1 MIQTAIVGLSLV
13 GFALLFL
20 AIPHHQQDWMRRK
33 LSPSLAR
40 ALRRS
45 GFATLGLASVLAG
58 TGLDWAYGA
67 LVWFGWL
74 TLAAALVVAA
84 HSNRERIR
92 RTVRR

>member
-1 MIQTAIVGLSLV
+1 MIHAAIVGLSLV

-20 AIPHHQQDWMRRK
+20 AMPRNQQDWLDRK
-33 LSPSLAR
+33 LSPLLAR

-45 GFATLGLASVLAG
+45 GFATLGLAFVLAG
-58 TGLDWAYGA
+58 TGLGWAYGA

-84 HSNRERIR
+84 HSNRERIL